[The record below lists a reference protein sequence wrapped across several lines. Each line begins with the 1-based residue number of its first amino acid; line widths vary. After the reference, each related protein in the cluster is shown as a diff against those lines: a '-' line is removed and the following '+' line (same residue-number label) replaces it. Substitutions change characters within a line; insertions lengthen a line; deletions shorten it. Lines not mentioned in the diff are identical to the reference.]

1 MPKELSRESAMDV
14 KDAVR
19 KAKQH
24 IQELFDEEDIS
35 HIGLEEVEP
44 SVDDNCWFVTIGF
57 SRPWDYSKNA
67 LSAISG
73 GQPGRSYKVVTIDE
87 ESGEVVSVKDRQIKM
102 HS

>member
-1 MPKELSRESAMDV
+1 MDV

-24 IQELFDEEDIS
+24 IQELFEEEEIT

-44 SVDDNCWFVTIGF
+44 SADETCWRVTIGF
-57 SRPWDYSKNA
+57 SRPWDFSRNA
-67 LSAISG
+67 SSAISG
-73 GQPGRSYKVVTIDE
+73 GHPGRSYKVVTIDE
-87 ESGEVVSVKDRQIKM
+87 ESGQVISVRDRQIEL